1 MISMAVI
8 TFVLAAIFT
17 RGDKCFHSVKV
28 KALGKLPGIAYS
40 REYTVKNVE
49 IGEMNTPSGN
59 HTKRKTSNTGN
70 KLTSDESE
78 WTIWIYYRLKI
89 PLS

>member
-49 IGEMNTPSGN
+49 IGEMHTP
-59 HTKRKTSNTGN
+59 TKRKTSNTGN

>member
-40 REYTVKNVE
+40 REYTVKMSKSAKCIPIQNAKRQTQE
-49 IGEMNTPSGN
+49 IN
-59 HTKRKTSNTGN
+59 
-70 KLTSDESE
+70 
-78 WTIWIYYRLKI
+78 
-89 PLS
+89 